1 MDDEKKRKL
10 KDREKVFDNVFYIVL
25 IFVVVVVGFYTFKF
39 FGNPLS
45 DKTEDWGVFGDFIG
59 GTLNPLLAFFSF
71 MLLLL
76 NLKLQRE
83 QLDNAEEQLE
93 LNRKELELTR
103 IELAKAAEAQVNSA
117 KVMHEQ
123 LKTQDLQQF
132 ENLFFALIT
141 QLQNRVEHLEDRGV
155 IQATHEIIY
164 SKQLTNN
171 SYKGVVES
179 IYCVIQNILDK
190 FDSEERN
197 LELQNKYINILKSI
211 TTVEL
216 MHFLIRDASDI
227 VNTAEYEIKKEIINR
242 FGMLSK
248 ISFDVDNYRMKFWL
262 IKSAYSLF
270 DSEAFIKNPE
280 YLKLKDSK
288 VKSIFYSRYPLTF
301 EEALHR
307 FFKSELK
314 NRNVNDEN
322 NVGIVADDGAVIK
335 LTKIKEESKISYE
348 NFELEGFDFEY
359 SKLSLIFKSI
369 EHKGFRYTFDIHFDA
384 REEGLVVENIFRT
397 PSFKKGEDS
406 FN

>member
-132 ENLFFALIT
+132 ENLFFTLIS
-141 QLQNRVEHLEDRGV
+141 QLQNTFEHLEDRGV
-155 IQATHEIIY
+155 IQVVHEKIY
-164 SKQLTNN
+164 LRRLTNN
-171 SYKGVVES
+171 SYRGVTES
-179 IYCVIQNILDK
+179 IYCIIQNILDK
-190 FDSEERN
+190 FGDDEKN
-197 LELQNKYINILKSI
+197 LDFQNRYINILKSI
-211 TTVEL
+211 ITVEM
-216 MHFLIRDASDI
+216 MHFLIRDAGDI
-227 VNTAEYEIKKEIINR
+227 VNTAEYEIKKEMINR
-242 FGMLSK
+242 FGLLSK
-248 ISFDVDNYRMKFWL
+248 ISFDIDDYRMKFWL
-262 IKSAYSLF
+262 MKSCCSLF
-270 DSEAFIKNPE
+270 DSDAFIKNPE
-280 YLKLKDSK
+280 YLKLQGSK

-301 EEALHR
+301 EEALYR
-307 FFKSELK
+307 VFRSKLK
-314 NRNVNDEN
+314 NKNVIDDSF
-322 NVGIVADDGAVIK
+322 GINADDGTVIK
-335 LTKIKEESKISYE
+335 FTKINEEIKISYE
-348 NFELEGFDFEY
+348 NFELENFDFDH
-359 SKLSLIFKSI
+359 SKLSLIFKSL
-369 EHKGFRYTFDIHFDA
+369 EHKGVRYTFDIYFDTT
-384 REEGLVVENIFRT
+384 EDELVVENIFRI
-397 PSFKKGEDS
+397 PSFEKGKAS
-406 FN
+406 YN